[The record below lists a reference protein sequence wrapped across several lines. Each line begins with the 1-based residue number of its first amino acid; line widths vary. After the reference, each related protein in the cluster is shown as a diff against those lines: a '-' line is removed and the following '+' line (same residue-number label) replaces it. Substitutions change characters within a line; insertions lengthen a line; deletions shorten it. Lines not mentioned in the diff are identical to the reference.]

1 LTLPFQL
8 PFCPGKSKIIIDIFV
23 KLLHNGRS
31 FKDSGFFIEYGE
43 DTIVPVKTLILGY
56 DAVSCLGTDMDAQWQ
71 RALSGESGLSE
82 LRRIPVGPD
91 FPVRVAGQVD
101 DIDVKPYPFLQP
113 RELAHWTS
121 PIFKYALLVVHRALK
136 KSGIDI
142 TPAIAPRVAVT
153 FSSAVGGMDA
163 VLNADRQMIAEGKL
177 PHPFANPNSCINMV
191 GGKVSILTKA
201 TGPITSTI
209 TACATGVTSMIVG
222 DLLLKLGLAD
232 VVIAGA
238 VDFPLVEPIL
248 AGFVTMNGAYRP
260 KEGRPHD
267 PPEKTSRPFSFHRRG
282 FVVSEGAG
290 CLILATQTFARAHGL
305 SAEIEL
311 AGSAMT
317 SDASHF
323 VAPNLPTVE
332 RCIAEA
338 IAAAGVEPKAI
349 AAVNAHATST
359 KIGDKVES
367 DALRNVFGK
376 NPPPVSANKSQMGH
390 AMGASSAIETI
401 FAIEGMKRD
410 MLLPTINYEPDPEIP
425 LDCVSEGSRQLSQ
438 EFVLKNAFGFGGCN
452 ACIVLR
458 RLV

>member
-1 LTLPFQL
+1 M
-8 PFCPGKSKIIIDIFV
+8 PG
-23 KLLHNGRS
+23 
-31 FKDSGFFIEYGE
+31 
-43 DTIVPVKTLILGY
+43 KTLILGY
-56 DAVSCLGTDMDAQWQ
+56 DAVSCLGTEMDTQWR
-71 RALSGESGLSE
+71 RAARGESGL
-82 LRRIPVGPD
+82 GPLSRFALSAD

-121 PIFKYALLVVHRALK
+121 PIFKHALLVVHRALSR
-136 KSGIDI
+136 SGIEI
-142 TPAIAPRVAVT
+142 TPEIAPRVAIT
-153 FSSAVGGMDA
+153 FSSAVGGLDA
-163 VLNADRQMIAEGKL
+163 VLQADRQMIAEGRL

-222 DLLLKLGLAD
+222 DLLLKQGLAD

-248 AGFVTMNGAYRP
+248 AGFITMNGAYRP
-260 KEGRPHD
+260 KEGQLPD
-267 PPEKTSRPFSFHRRG
+267 PPEKTSRPFSANRRG

-290 CLILATQTFARAHGL
+290 CLILATETFAKAHGL
-305 SAEIEL
+305 RAKVEL

-317 SDASHF
+317 SDANHF
-323 VAPNLPTVE
+323 VAPNLTTVE
-332 RCIAEA
+332 CCIAGA
-338 IAAAGVEPKAI
+338 IASAGISPSEI
-349 AAVNAHATST
+349 CAVNAHATST
-359 KIGDKVES
+359 KIGDKIEA

-376 NPPPVSANKSQMGH
+376 NPPPVSANNSQMGH
-390 AMGASSAIETI
+390 AMGASSAVETI
-401 FAIEGMKRD
+401 LAIEGMMRD
-410 MLLPTINYEPDPEIP
+410 TLLPTINYEEDPAIA
-425 LDCVSEGSRQLSQ
+425 LDCVPEGARALRQ

-458 RLV
+458 RLA